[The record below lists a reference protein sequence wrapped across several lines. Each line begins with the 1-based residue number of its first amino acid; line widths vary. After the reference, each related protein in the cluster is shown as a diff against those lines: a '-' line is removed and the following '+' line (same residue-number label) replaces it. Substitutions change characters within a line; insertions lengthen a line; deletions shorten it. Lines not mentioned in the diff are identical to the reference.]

1 MFSMSHLPISGK
13 RLLEMSYVKPDP
25 RLPAHLAK
33 IYGTLAGSLIDAY
46 QLFDDLVYLYA
57 TSPDCVELLNET
69 APAFFARYQ
78 HLLAIALISSISR
91 LADSPTSGSRKNP
104 QENLTLELLLSLDDS
119 DDPKQRKL
127 RAKLDKL
134 WKRLHKDSD
143 PIRRYRHKR
152 IAHADRAEYLRPR
165 KKLAKGITIRRFG
178 RVLNDIAR
186 FLNEFDCF
194 FTKKAP
200 LSYGGQREFGDV
212 QDLLAL
218 LRECRNTTKESQ
230 TR

>member
-1 MFSMSHLPISGK
+1 MGHFI
-13 RLLEMSYVKPDP
+13 PDP
-25 RLPAHLAK
+25 RLPAHLAQV
-33 IYGTLAGSLIDAY
+33 YGTLAGSLIDTY

-57 TSPDCVELLNET
+57 TSPDSVALLNET

-91 LADSPTSGSRKNP
+91 LTDSPTSGSRKNP
-104 QENLTLELLLSLDDS
+104 QENLTLKLLLGLDDS

-127 RAKLDKL
+127 RAKLEKL
-134 WKRLHKDSD
+134 WERLQKDSA

-152 IAHADRAEYLRPR
+152 IAHADRAEYLKPQ
-165 KKLAKGITIRRFG
+165 KKLAKGITIRRFR

-200 LSYGGQREFGDV
+200 LSYGGQSEFGDA
-212 QDLLAL
+212 QDLLTL
-218 LRECRNTTKESQ
+218 LWECRSTTKESQ
-230 TR
+230 AR